1 MTVTEIRFRKRNEKS
16 EDEVLLEEL
25 HRLHRDLDHAY
36 NCFELLSDGDLVE
49 ANIYETE
56 ALKARYRHL
65 LCLAKQRNIQSE
77 TRDIYGR

>member
-1 MTVTEIRFRKRNEKS
+1 MTVAELILKKRNGKS

-25 HRLHRDLDHAY
+25 HRLHKELDHAY

-49 ANIYETE
+49 ATIFEIE

-65 LCLAKQRNIQSE
+65 LCLAKERNIRSE
-77 TRDIYGR
+77 SRDIYGC